1 MYTAVN
7 NGLANFVYVQRL
19 LKLASTKLNYI
30 IGIGAILLYLDAV
43 IIVLPSSDQFQAS
56 IYYQIVPCL
65 TAIGYSLCY
74 GTILAKMARVYYI
87 FNNPTPSKK
96 VYTCVWNLLL
106 VQIIARLHCTVKPL
120 IEDPLKKRTISS
132 IMIVH
137 LSPPRRRQSL
147 SGISNLSLVERLHC
161 IDTLCSA

>member
-1 MYTAVN
+1 MGVVSYTAT
-7 NGLANFVYVQRL
+7 FVYVQRL

-43 IIVLPSSDQFQAS
+43 VIVLPSSDQLKTS

-87 FNNPTPSKK
+87 FHNPTVTNKK
-96 VYTCVWNLLL
+96 VCFEEHAHY
-106 VQIIARLHCTVKPL
+106 
-120 IEDPLKKRTISS
+120 
-132 IMIVH
+132 
-137 LSPPRRRQSL
+137 
-147 SGISNLSLVERLHC
+147 
-161 IDTLCSA
+161 